1 MRKRILLI
9 TAAAVSLLLCGCS
22 SEKFKLTE
30 QETNDVTYYLG
41 EQKVT
46 SKEPVIL
53 LCHGL
58 GGDHT
63 AMQSA
68 AEFFYDAGYAVV
80 TFDLYGNP
88 NETYTS
94 DVCIDEMIEKSKSR
108 IESIVADLE
117 QSQIC
122 DTSQLGIY
130 GYSLGGMTA
139 FYTAAYGNVTPKVIM
154 TIAALPD
161 FKYII
166 ENSADQ
172 MAAKYSIQKQRYV
185 FTTDVDNQ
193 RLLAWAESHNPVDQ
207 IDRLANIP
215 ILMVNGT
222 DDPYMSIDRA
232 REFQTEIE
240 EKGGF
245 IRVFEN
251 PGGTHTDPGD
261 FHVED
266 MIEIVTD
273 IFSSEK

>member
-63 AMQSA
+63 DMQSA

-88 NETYTS
+88 DETYTS

-139 FYTAAYGNVTPKVIM
+139 FYTAAYEM
-154 TIAALPD
+154 
-161 FKYII
+161 
-166 ENSADQ
+166 
-172 MAAKYSIQKQRYV
+172 
-185 FTTDVDNQ
+185 
-193 RLLAWAESHNPVDQ
+193 
-207 IDRLANIP
+207 
-215 ILMVNGT
+215 
-222 DDPYMSIDRA
+222 
-232 REFQTEIE
+232 
-240 EKGGF
+240 
-245 IRVFEN
+245 
-251 PGGTHTDPGD
+251 
-261 FHVED
+261 
-266 MIEIVTD
+266 
-273 IFSSEK
+273 

>member
-1 MRKRILLI
+1 
-9 TAAAVSLLLCGCS
+9 
-22 SEKFKLTE
+22 
-30 QETNDVTYYLG
+30 
-41 EQKVT
+41 
-46 SKEPVIL
+46 
-53 LCHGL
+53 
-58 GGDHT
+58 
-63 AMQSA
+63 
-68 AEFFYDAGYAVV
+68 
-80 TFDLYGNP
+80 
-88 NETYTS
+88 
-94 DVCIDEMIEKSKSR
+94 
-108 IESIVADLE
+108 
-117 QSQIC
+117 
-122 DTSQLGIY
+122 
-130 GYSLGGMTA
+130 
-139 FYTAAYGNVTPKVIM
+139 M

-172 MAAKYSIQKQRYV
+172 MAAKYSIQKRRYV

-251 PGGTHTDPGD
+251 SGGTHDRSGR
-261 FHVED
+261 
-266 MIEIVTD
+266 
-273 IFSSEK
+273 FSCGRHD